1 MIQEDRIIVECFADK
16 AVFEWILQKTV
27 RKANGCNGV
36 IGEVKK
42 ESLTD
47 SESLIGIID
56 NDKNKAGSYDDF
68 SEKVV
73 VKNSLTLLKTPN
85 SNRFLIEIQPK
96 AIEKWLIDC
105 AELGNVNMA
114 DFGLEN
120 SIKGL
125 KRTTKKQN
133 VQRNPDFKDFVSRLI
148 ELDLK
153 PIQDFRQIVLEVL
166 SD

>member
-1 MIQEDRIIVECFADK
+1 MIQEDRIITECFADK

-36 IGEVKK
+36 IGEVKT
-42 ESLTD
+42 ESLTG
-47 SESLIGIID
+47 SECLIGIID

-68 SEKVV
+68 SEKVA
-73 VKNSLTLLKTPN
+73 VKNSLTLLKIPN
-85 SNRFLIEIQPK
+85 SNRFLIEVQPK

-114 DFGLEN
+114 NFGLEN
-120 SIKGL
+120 TIKGL

-133 VQRNPDFKDFVSRLI
+133 IQGNPNFKNFVSHLI
-148 ELDLK
+148 ELNLE
-153 PIQDFRQIVLEVL
+153 PIQDFRRMISEVL